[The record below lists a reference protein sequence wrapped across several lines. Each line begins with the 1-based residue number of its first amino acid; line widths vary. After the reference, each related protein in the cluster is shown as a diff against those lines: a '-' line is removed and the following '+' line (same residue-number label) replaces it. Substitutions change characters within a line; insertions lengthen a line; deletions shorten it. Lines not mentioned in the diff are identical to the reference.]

1 MAVLASTG
9 TFVLLLSCLEEGMGV
24 LLLNSLVNSS
34 GQRFVWLCTVI
45 WSGDALPCR
54 NLSARMTWGLG
65 KEFELHILGV
75 QNLFITLV

>member
-34 GQRFVWLCTVI
+34 GQRFLFGCVQLY
-45 WSGDALPCR
+45 
-54 NLSARMTWGLG
+54 
-65 KEFELHILGV
+65 GV
-75 QNLFITLV
+75 VMHYLVET